1 MPPVSPLS
9 LLNTCKTAV
18 HHSVHP
24 TNACA
29 RNLHG
34 PLPPTRRTKITSSVS
49 SSSLV
54 PGMLFTTPDLGSYIS
69 GAILYEETLFQNHAD
84 GTPFVDCLKKIGVI
98 PGIKVDTGLS
108 PLPGG
113 HEVETWCSGLDGLV
127 ERAKKYYAQGARFAK
142 WRAVLQI
149 TSDGAPS
156 NLSIQ
161 VSRSVGSGRA
171 GRQAGRRGFKDGSWR
186 AIWRECETWD

>member
-1 MPPVSPLS
+1 
-9 LLNTCKTAV
+9 
-18 HHSVHP
+18 
-24 TNACA
+24 
-29 RNLHG
+29 
-34 PLPPTRRTKITSSVS
+34 
-49 SSSLV
+49 
-54 PGMLFTTPDLGSYIS
+54 MLFTTPDLGNYIS

-84 GTPFVDCLKKIGVI
+84 GTPFVDCLTKIGVI
-98 PGIKVDTGLS
+98 PGIKVDTGLA

-161 VSRSVGSGRA
+161 VRHFQTLAFAVYIVLRRLEAFSSCVERCVRFHTSRFGLRC
-171 GRQAGRRGFKDGSWR
+171 RRRGQADEVLYCVISSSVS
-186 AIWRECETWD
+186 EDTWDGVAYCSRLAVVGE

>member
-1 MPPVSPLS
+1 MLDFGRP
-9 LLNTCKTAV
+9 
-18 HHSVHP
+18 
-24 TNACA
+24 
-29 RNLHG
+29 
-34 PLPPTRRTKITSSVS
+34 
-49 SSSLV
+49 
-54 PGMLFTTPDLGSYIS
+54 PGMLFTAPDLGNYIS

-84 GTPFVDCLKKIGVI
+84 GTPFVDCLTKIGVI

-156 NLSIQ
+156 ALSIQ
-161 VSRSVGSGRA
+161 VRIFSRGHPWTDMFFFV
-171 GRQAGRRGFKDGSWR
+171 FVIPDGSLAFFVFVAELCCTLYNTSTQVCFPSLPMHLR
-186 AIWRECETWD
+186 IRGC

>member
-1 MPPVSPLS
+1 
-9 LLNTCKTAV
+9 
-18 HHSVHP
+18 
-24 TNACA
+24 
-29 RNLHG
+29 
-34 PLPPTRRTKITSSVS
+34 
-49 SSSLV
+49 
-54 PGMLFTTPDLGSYIS
+54 MLFTTPGLGNYIS

-84 GTPFVDCLKKIGVI
+84 GTPFVDCLNKIGVI

-149 TSDGAPS
+149 TADGAPTE
-156 NLSIQ
+156 LSIR
-161 VSRSVGSGRA
+161 VSLSWSSLSWKGRA
-171 GRQAGRRGFKDGSWR
+171 GIVKVDIQQ
-186 AIWRECETWD
+186 

>member
-1 MPPVSPLS
+1 
-9 LLNTCKTAV
+9 
-18 HHSVHP
+18 
-24 TNACA
+24 
-29 RNLHG
+29 
-34 PLPPTRRTKITSSVS
+34 
-49 SSSLV
+49 
-54 PGMLFTTPDLGSYIS
+54 MLFTTPDLGDYIS

-84 GTPFVDCLKKIGVI
+84 GTPFVDCLNKIGVI

-161 VSRSVGSGRA
+161 VSVLFGTLLPLWETPKMTHEEVEVICILVFFGCV
-171 GRQAGRRGFKDGSWR
+171 GRRLWQKPQPSLSSLRCGSVTVAGMPHPVASNHGSARPLLVWR
-186 AIWRECETWD
+186 WIMFV

>member
-1 MPPVSPLS
+1 
-9 LLNTCKTAV
+9 
-18 HHSVHP
+18 
-24 TNACA
+24 
-29 RNLHG
+29 
-34 PLPPTRRTKITSSVS
+34 
-49 SSSLV
+49 
-54 PGMLFTTPDLGSYIS
+54 MLFTTPDLGNYIS

-84 GTPFVDCLKKIGVI
+84 GTPFVDCLHKIGVI

-156 NLSIQ
+156 ALSIQ
-161 VSRSVGSGRA
+161 VCCGGWLCLCVASHWLFRMKSSYLALSARKKRGSLGALLEQGGKHAFLTGEQRMQPSA
-171 GRQAGRRGFKDGSWR
+171 YVECGS
-186 AIWRECETWD
+186 